1 MNSIK
6 IIQKI
11 LISVVFLLVVPDSRA
26 LRNATDS
33 ANPVKIGLLISD
45 AKSTAAQHG
54 AEMAIRKANE
64 KGGYYG
70 RPFKLVVRSMEG
82 PWGTGSKQA
91 VDLIFA
97 EEVTAIMGSHDGR
110 NAHLVEQVCTKARIV
125 FMSVWAS
132 DPTLSQAFVPWY
144 FSCVPND
151 LQQAEI
157 LIDEIF
163 FKKNLK
169 HIGLVGEYGYDTEL
183 AMKSFIKKIKVK
195 GLNEPVQ
202 LFVESSD
209 SDYKKLGINIKTA
222 GVDGTCFL
230 YITLPC
236 SGNFASDES
245 FKIRFACIWYS
256 FNA

>member
-6 IIQKI
+6 IIRI
-11 LISVVFLLVVPDSRA
+11 FLIFVVFLFVVPDTTA
-26 LRNATDS
+26 LRNSTDS

-45 AKSTAAQHG
+45 AQSTAAQHG

-64 KGGYYG
+64 RGGYYG

-91 VDLIFA
+91 VDLIFS

-110 NAHLVEQVCTKARIV
+110 NAHLVEQVCTKARVV

-151 LQQAEI
+151 
-157 LIDEIF
+157 
-163 FKKNLK
+163 
-169 HIGLVGEYGYDTEL
+169 
-183 AMKSFIKKIKVK
+183 
-195 GLNEPVQ
+195 
-202 LFVESSD
+202 
-209 SDYKKLGINIKTA
+209 
-222 GVDGTCFL
+222 
-230 YITLPC
+230 
-236 SGNFASDES
+236 
-245 FKIRFACIWYS
+245 
-256 FNA
+256 